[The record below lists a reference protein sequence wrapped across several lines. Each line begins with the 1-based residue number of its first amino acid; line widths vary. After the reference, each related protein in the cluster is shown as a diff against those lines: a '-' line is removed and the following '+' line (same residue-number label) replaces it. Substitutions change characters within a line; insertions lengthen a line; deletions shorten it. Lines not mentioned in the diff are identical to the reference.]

1 MSYITDIKE
10 RLGLNDTLIKDS
22 VRGNSHSI
30 DAITD
35 VQEIMY
41 QETLARRVSAGQS
54 FQSLDEMKA
63 DIKVS
68 IKDSF
73 VNPMSGIGTAKDP
86 GIHTVATIPL
96 ALSPFEATA
105 IYSSGGLPEIIINK
119 KSKGILI
126 NGYNFVSENKFWT
139 PERLNTLKEELD
151 STGFEGPAAD
161 SLRDGLIYGGA
172 AMYPTLKGDTAISY
186 AYTGK
191 DLAKMLVKG
200 CILRW
205 NQVDRW
211 NTSIIPNYDPTA
223 EDYLSAKHY
232 YVPISGVSVATERS
246 AMIKPKKLPYWG
258 AIMQLGWGISDFE
271 GYMRSIYAYEI
282 LIASVP
288 IMAQQMSLL
297 MYEIPLEGM
306 IATMGVDD
314 AKKFMSL
321 NDEAMREWSMA
332 NPKTINALGKVYSVN
347 RQYTGYSDLGN
358 MLRQDIGAQS
368 GLPEAILFHTQPKG
382 FSNNT
387 EEIMLKQS
395 ETVKLSQKQI
405 APEMTK
411 VRDLAI
417 CHAFGYGSEEWNNRQ
432 TVAFTFD
439 NPMVATESERAEAA
453 ARAAATINSLRQAGV
468 PLKEAIQFTQ
478 KFFKYITVDNEL
490 LTAAEER
497 DTAKVEIELATAE
510 QNLKNMQASIS
521 EEKSQPVEKKEEK
534 SKPVEKKDE

>member
-1 MSYITDIKE
+1 MSYITKIKE
-10 RLGLNDTLIKDS
+10 RLDLNDTLIKDS
-22 VRGNSHSI
+22 VKGNSHSI

-35 VQEIMY
+35 VQQIMY
-41 QETLARRVSAGQS
+41 QETLARRVAAGQS

-73 VNPMSGIGTAKDP
+73 VNPMTGIGTAKDP

-126 NGYNFVSENKFWT
+126 NGYNFVSDNKFWV
-139 PERLNTLKEELD
+139 PDKLRLLKEGLD
-151 STGFEGPAAD
+151 STGFEGPASDA
-161 SLRDGLIYGGA
+161 LRDGLIYGGA
-172 AMYPTLKGDTAISY
+172 TTYPTLKGDTALSY
-186 AYTGK
+186 SFTGK
-191 DLAKMLVKG
+191 DLAKMLGKG

-205 NQVDRW
+205 NEVDRW
-211 NTSIIPNYDPTA
+211 NTSIIPVYDPTA

-232 YVPISGVSVATERS
+232 YVPISGINVAAERS
-246 AMIKPKKLPYWG
+246 AMIRPKKLPYWG

-297 MYEIPLEGM
+297 MYEIPLDGM
-306 IATMGVDD
+306 IASMGADE
-314 AKKFMSL
+314 AKKFMGM

-411 VRDLAI
+411 VRDLTI
-417 CHAFGYGSEEWNNRQ
+417 CHVFGYGSDEWNNRQ

-478 KFFKYITVDNEL
+478 KFFKYITIDNEIL
-490 LTAAEER
+490 NAAEER
-497 DTAKVEIELATAE
+497 DTTKVELEIATAE
-510 QNLKNMQASIS
+510 QTLENMKVQAT
-521 EEKSQPVEKKEEK
+521 EEKKSQPVAT
-534 SKPVEKKDE
+534 EKKDE